1 MKLSLFERA
10 ITCCLLGAGTIA
22 VASGM
27 KMTSHPNEGAGASM
41 VRPDV
46 DDDAESPDGV
56 QEAEAGMESDGDEG
70 EVAIEKLIAE
80 AQEATDETYEEKRNA
95 LKDALTEV
103 FRKRTESQRTRIAG
117 MKAKLEAIEAQLDRR
132 TNLEDQIVQ
141 RRIGELL
148 GDKDELSW
156 DHEPAIDFD
165 GLGKTD
171 RAKHFL
177 GRAFGFEFPTEFPL
191 ELESVMAMANDNF
204 RQTDPRS
211 KEQFLQARKQAEQA
225 KKQAGK
231 VAAEFAAVQKKRME
245 QARSTSEKNSDLQVL
260 RSDLDSK
267 LSDLTGL
274 QKSIEGKQRLLEQI
288 RGKEGEMEAL
298 RGKLNKL
305 DVMRG
310 QSEALQQ
317 QLEAAAKRN
326 AETARRNEEAAKRND
341 EAAQR
346 RGK

>member
-27 KMTSHPNEGAGASM
+27 KMTSHRTEGTGASM
-41 VRPDV
+41 VRPDG
-46 DDDAESPDGV
+46 DDDAESPDGA
-56 QEAEAGMESDGDEG
+56 QDAEEGTESDDDEAEG
-70 EVAIEKLIAE
+70 AIEKLIVE
-80 AQEATDETYEEKRNA
+80 AQEATDEAKEEKRNA

-141 RRIGELL
+141 RRLGELL

-165 GLGKTD
+165 GLGKSD
-171 RAKHFL
+171 GAKHFL
-177 GRAFGFEFPTEFPL
+177 DRAFGFEFPTEFPL
-191 ELESVMAMANDNF
+191 ELESVMTMANDKY

-211 KEQFLQARKQAEQA
+211 REQLLQARKQAEQA
-225 KKQAGK
+225 KMQAER
-231 VAAEFAAVQKKRME
+231 VATEFATVQKKRME
-245 QARSTSEKNSDLQVL
+245 QARFTNENNSELRAI
-260 RSDLDSK
+260 RSDLDCK
-267 LSDLTGL
+267 LPDWIGL

-310 QSEALQQ
+310 QSDALQQ
-317 QLEAAAKRN
+317 QIEAASQGN
-326 AETARRNEEAAKRND
+326 ANTARRMEEWAKRND

>member
-22 VASGM
+22 VSSGM

-41 VRPDV
+41 VRTDGDDV
-46 DDDAESPDGV
+46 ESLDGAQDAEVGTESDDDEGDG
-56 QEAEAGMESDGDEG
+56 
-70 EVAIEKLIAE
+70 AIEKLIVE
-80 AQEATDETYEEKRNA
+80 AQEATGETKEEKRNA

-103 FRKRTESQRTRIAG
+103 FRKRTESQRTRIAEI
-117 MKAKLEAIEAQLDRR
+117 KTKLEAIESQLDRR

-141 RRIGELL
+141 RRLGELL

-156 DHEPAIDFD
+156 DHEPVVDFD

-177 GRAFGFEFPTEFPL
+177 GRAFGFEFPTEFSFD
-191 ELESVMAMANDNF
+191 LESVITMANDKY

-211 KEQFLQARKQAEQA
+211 HERVLQARKHAEQA
-225 KKQAGK
+225 KKQAER
-231 VAAEFAAVQKKRME
+231 VATEFATVQKKRME
-245 QARSTSEKNSDLQVL
+245 QARSTTEKNSDLRVL
-260 RSDLDSK
+260 GSDLDSK
-267 LSDLTGL
+267 LPDLTGL

-288 RGKEGEMEAL
+288 KGKEVEMKAL
-298 RGKLNKL
+298 RGKLDKL
-305 DVMRG
+305 DLMRG

-317 QLEAAAKRN
+317 QIEAAAQGN
-326 AETARRNEEAAKRND
+326 ANTARRKEEWAKRND
-341 EAAQR
+341 EAAKR